1 MSAKYMHF
9 MMAKQTTES
18 TKNQD
23 NQLDTKVTTGMQ
35 MRFRGRGAVAKKA
48 ARAAAASTAAA
59 TATTAASTAAATATT
74 DTTTTA
80 ATTEMT
86 TTTMLD
92 AVMDNLGKMEKPPSI
107 LATEKP
113 METEGL

>member
-59 TATTAASTAAATATT
+59 TATT

-80 ATTEMT
+80 AMTEMT

-107 LATEKP
+107 LATKKP
-113 METEGL
+113 METEGLWRLNKSPSQ